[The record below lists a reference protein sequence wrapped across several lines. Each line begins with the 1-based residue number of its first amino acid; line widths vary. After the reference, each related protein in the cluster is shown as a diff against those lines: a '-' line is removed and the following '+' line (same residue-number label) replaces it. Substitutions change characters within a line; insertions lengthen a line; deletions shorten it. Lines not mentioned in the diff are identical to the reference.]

1 MHHAASQSPI
11 DPRIAR
17 ALRTWLGWGI
27 AAVLLLPF
35 ARGHLDA
42 LGWLPMWLVAMPAS
56 ALWAAHRFALPH
68 GPVPAAREG
77 GARRRR
83 RGVPQARRR
92 DRGVV
97 VPRRLRAA

>member
-17 ALRTWLGWGI
+17 AL
-27 AAVLLLPF
+27 
-35 ARGHLDA
+35 RGHLDA

-68 GPVPAAREG
+68 WPARAAREG
-77 GARRRR
+77 GPRRRR

-92 DRGVV
+92 DRAMV
-97 VPRRLRAA
+97 VPRRLKAA